1 MFQRRS
7 DRLQTDII
15 VKKQWRIL
23 HDTGP
28 LIPCSTDS
36 PVIHRTFFL
45 SNMTSRLL
53 KLVKEYVYSCR
64 FGIRCAIQVVTLI
77 HLHELIH
84 LVVWGAKTCDQA
96 NLKRALADFSTVRNP
111 FSRSVH
117 YLHHILHNHV
127 LTHCSDCNTLLAAA
141 SGTYRQGTLQQKVKW

>member
-1 MFQRRS
+1 M
-7 DRLQTDII
+7 
-15 VKKQWRIL
+15 
-23 HDTGP
+23 GP
-28 LIPCSTDS
+28 LIPYSTDS

-45 SNMTSRLL
+45 GNRTSQLL

-64 FGIRCAIQVVTLI
+64 FGIRCVVQVVTLK

-84 LVVWGAKTCDQA
+84 LVVWGAKTRDRA
-96 NLKRALADFSTVRNP
+96 NLKRALADFSTAPSP

-127 LTHCSDCNTLLAAA
+127 LTHRSDCNALLAAA
-141 SGTYRQGTLQQKVKW
+141 SGTRRQGTLQQKVKC